1 MLGCSVFAGWAVFE
15 MVLSKT
21 VVFASIVTQ
30 KNIAFFAVPH
40 SLMSLLFVIVA
51 VVAATTFLSSSN
63 RKMSLAEASC
73 SRSVTRTAWSL
84 SAGVAAD
91 QFLCQSYPKLLYR
104 FVWKIG
110 EVTAKN
116 ETVTTKSNIN
126 QNMYL

>member
-1 MLGCSVFAGWAVFE
+1 
-15 MVLSKT
+15 
-21 VVFASIVTQ
+21 
-30 KNIAFFAVPH
+30 
-40 SLMSLLFVIVA
+40 MSLLFVVVA

-116 ETVTTKSNIN
+116 ETVSYN
-126 QNMYL
+126 